1 MNETV
6 KAALAGLP
14 KDFIIWL
21 ESLRHKNP
29 LIGSN
34 AGANANSVFVEI
46 GKNIVVDA
54 ILDAREA
61 AIHPQPIKHGM
72 PDGTEIMSKQIVAN

>member
-6 KAALAGLP
+6 KATLAGLP
-14 KDFIIWL
+14 KDFILWL

-46 GKNIVVDA
+46 GKNLVVDA
-54 ILDAREA
+54 ILEARED
-61 AIHPQPIKHGM
+61 AIHPKPKRAAM
-72 PDGTEIMSKQIVAN
+72 PDGSELTTQPIVAD

>member
-34 AGANANSVFVEI
+34 GGMNSNSVYVEI
-46 GKNIVVDA
+46 GKSLVVDA

-61 AIHPQPIKHGM
+61 AIHPQPKKAGA
-72 PDGTEIMSKQIVAN
+72 PDGSELMSQQIVAN

>member
-46 GKNIVVDA
+46 GKNLVVDA
-54 ILDAREA
+54 ILDAREE
-61 AIHPQPIKHGM
+61 AIHPQPKKAGT
-72 PDGTEIMSKQIVAN
+72 PDGSELMTQHVVAN

>member
-6 KAALAGLP
+6 RAALAGLP

-34 AGANANSVFVEI
+34 GGANANSVFVEI
-46 GKNIVVDA
+46 GKNIIVDI
-54 ILDAREA
+54 ILEEREA
-61 AIHPQPIKHGM
+61 SIHPRPKKAET
-72 PDGTEIMSKQIVAN
+72 PDGSELMSQQIVAN

>member
-6 KAALAGLP
+6 KATLAGLP
-14 KDFIIWL
+14 KEFLIWL

-46 GKNIVVDA
+46 GKNIIVDA
-54 ILDAREA
+54 ILDARED
-61 AIHPQPIKHGM
+61 AIHPKPKKAHV
-72 PDGTEIMSKQIVAN
+72 PDGSELTTQQIVAN

>member
-14 KDFIIWL
+14 REFILWL

-46 GKNIVVDA
+46 GKNLVVDA
-54 ILDAREA
+54 ILDAREE
-61 AIHPQPIKHGM
+61 AIHPKPKKAGM
-72 PDGTEIMSKQIVAN
+72 PDGSELITQQIVEN